1 MQRRLLLVPV
11 LLILCKMTCI
21 KQPPNYIVP
30 RSHDDHQLYLFCD
43 DMLLT
48 FTSGWA
54 PRPFSI
60 SFTSEGAV
68 SIAEDVVPIAGVAS
82 C

>member
-30 RSHDDHQLYLFCD
+30 RSHDDHQLYLFYD
-43 DMLLT
+43 DVLLT